1 MMVPKFTGAW
11 KRTTCKPSRL
21 QTTRLPTFQVTTQP
35 RLSEECLWWISG
47 LEHMTNL
54 EEFWA
59 NNNSVED
66 FKEVKRK
73 LKIQN

>member
-1 MMVPKFTGAW
+1 
-11 KRTTCKPSRL
+11 
-21 QTTRLPTFQVTTQP
+21 
-35 RLSEECLWWISG
+35 
-47 LEHMTNL
+47 MTNL

-73 LKIQN
+73 LSKLELSSSSVQGVQVDPQLLTADCLPGTQSYSGK